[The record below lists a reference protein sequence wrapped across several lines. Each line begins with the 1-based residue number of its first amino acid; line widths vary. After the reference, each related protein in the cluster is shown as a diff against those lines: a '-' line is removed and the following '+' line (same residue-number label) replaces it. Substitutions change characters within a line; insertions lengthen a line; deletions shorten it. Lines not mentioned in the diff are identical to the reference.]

1 MKFVFTMCTRVAQ
14 RGVAPEWANN
24 VGARHR
30 SSVLATRWGGEWH
43 GDRRARR
50 QDEHDQ
56 LAARATTRPLYS
68 LTFDGF
74 LIPSKI
80 NLASNNR
87 GDTS

>member
-14 RGVAPEWANN
+14 HVAPEWANN
-24 VGARHR
+24 AGARHR
-30 SSVLATRWGGEWH
+30 SSAPAMWWGGEWH

-74 LIPSKI
+74 LIPSKN
-80 NLASNNR
+80 NLTSNSL
-87 GDTS
+87 GDSR